1 MKSLTASPS
10 SFGKKQKDWTSK
22 SWPRQAPAELLPR
35 LKEQPLPQPGSLI
48 LRWSCVR
55 LSPVFSRRPQP
66 RYGCSYQAGPFAG
79 GFHETSNDIHAIL
92 SRLYG
97 FCCAF
102 RPGPGSERLLCP
114 PSAVSFRLGR
124 GQLHTRLRGARRT
137 RTRSGFS
144 SARFGARSLLDRRA
158 THWRPVE
165 SFGRGAD
172 ILVWRDGD
180 GSQESSWP
188 GLRRTPV
195 LSRLPGCQVLS
206 RWSFQRPACPRDLH
220 VLLAGFQ
227 NQPDRQPR

>member
-66 RYGCSYQAGPFAG
+66 RYGCSYQARPFAG

-102 RPGPGSERLLCP
+102 RPGPESERLLCP
-114 PSAVSFRLGR
+114 ASAVSFRLGR
-124 GQLHTRLRGARRT
+124 SQLHARLRGARRT

-144 SARFGARSLLDRRA
+144 GARFVARSHLDCRA
-158 THWRPVE
+158 THRRPVE
-165 SFGRGAD
+165 GFGRGTD
-172 ILVWRDGD
+172 ILVWRDSD
-180 GSQESSWP
+180 GSQESFWP

-195 LSRLPGCQVLS
+195 LSRLPGCQVLPG
-206 RWSFQRPACPRDLH
+206 RRLQRTLCPRHFH

-227 NQPDRQPR
+227 NKPDRQPQ